1 MTDKLELRIL
11 PEGTAYVRRRLSS
24 GLALS
29 RKIIERLNLDR
40 GTTISLLP
48 PTTSRE
54 EALKFNTG
62 GIIHKFQRLAS
73 PVVPINHI
81 DESVAR
87 IIAQLISPRGKVQ
100 CFFEEA
106 DARLG
111 DPAIE
116 RSSFPVVTYG
126 REVYYTS
133 SVEADTGMQALQ
145 NLLAISRHP
154 RSSGCVSEAPSPMTV
169 ALSEV
174 DLDVIAS
181 GVFVIVV
188 PAYDL
193 EGHLIWTS
201 EPIVPD
207 RMHM

>member
-1 MTDKLELRIL
+1 
-11 PEGTAYVRRRLSS
+11 
-24 GLALS
+24 LS
-29 RKIIERLNLDR
+29 RKIVERVSLDR
-40 GTTISLLP
+40 GTTFSLLP

-73 PVVPINHI
+73 AVVPIEHI
-81 DESVAR
+81 DESGAR

-100 CFFEEA
+100 CFFEKA

-116 RSSFPVVTYG
+116 RSTTPVVTYG

-133 SVEADTGMQALQ
+133 SVQADTGTQALQ
-145 NLLAISRHP
+145 AWLAISRHP
-154 RSSGCVSEAPSPMTV
+154 RSSGCVSEAPSPITE
-169 ALSEV
+169 ALSEA
-174 DLDVIAS
+174 DLDVVAS
-181 GVFVIVV
+181 GVFVVVV

-201 EPIVPD
+201 EPIVRE
-207 RMHM
+207 RMHI